1 MDATIALVPLRAPGE
16 GKSRL
21 AAVLDPDQRAALA
34 VAMLADVTAAVTA
47 AGLDEVIVVAGGSR
61 GAAAGVDLG
70 LPVLVDPPGC
80 RGLDDAL
87 AAATQRVGSHRDLL
101 VVAADL
107 PRLRA
112 CDVLAVLEPDVEVV
126 IAPTAA
132 GGTGA
137 LVRRPAAVIG
147 TAFGPASAVAHRALA
162 LAAGA
167 RFVHIDRDGIHHDV
181 DTFTDLAAL
190 HHVELGA
197 RTAAAL
203 PGLLG
208 QQQGAARSLTRQ
220 TGGPQPRGR
229 QTGDPQPCGPQ
240 PRAPQ
245 PLAPQTGAPRPVAW
259 QAQH

>member
-1 MDATIALVPLRAPGE
+1 MDPTVALVPLRTPGE

-34 VAMLADVTAAVTA
+34 VAMLGDVTAAVTA
-47 AGLDEVIVVAGGSR
+47 AGLDEIIVVAGGSR
-61 GAAAGVDLG
+61 GAAAGLALG
-70 LPVLVDPPGC
+70 LPVLADPPGC
-80 RGLDDAL
+80 RGLDHAL
-87 AAATQRVGSHRDLL
+87 AAALQRVGAHRDVL

-107 PRLRA
+107 PRLQPH
-112 CDVLAVLEPDVEVV
+112 DVRAVLDPDVEVV

-137 LVRRPAAVIG
+137 LLRRPGAVIG
-147 TAFGPASAVAHRALA
+147 TAFGPGSAMAHRVLA

-167 RFVHIDRDGIHHDV
+167 RCADVDRDGIHHDV

-197 RTAAAL
+197 RTAAIL

-208 QQQGAARSLTRQ
+208 QARPTAGAH
-220 TGGPQPRGR
+220 PM
-229 QTGDPQPCGPQ
+229 
-240 PRAPQ
+240 
-245 PLAPQTGAPRPVAW
+245 
-259 QAQH
+259 